1 MPATE
6 QTPGVQLIHS
16 TQERATTGMGPGQW
30 GVFLDDVADRKR
42 IVGAI
47 ADVPNHFANETT
59 QHRPSRTR
67 DETRNRASQDG
78 WGQACGHLTYAAR
91 IALLGSGGM
100 NIEYPTPIEK
110 SSFEIV
116 QHFVHC
122 GLCLAMLDN
131 FKTPWEPLESRG
143 KVEEFLSVWADN
155 RSLAL
160 LAEGC
165 WYPTDC
171 TDLTPLDFR
180 PYVWVEAR
188 RLHEQ
193 IIKDTSPT
201 SACRFHANS
210 LISIAYL
217 DILTERSVA
226 EMLANLHAAE
236 DFGLGRVLLCRFVT
250 AGLKLYC
257 ESATG
262 RARNFYGV

>member
-67 DETRNRASQDG
+67 DETPNRASQDG

-122 GLCLAMLDN
+122 GLCLAVLDN
-131 FKTPWEPLESRG
+131 FKPPWEPLESRG

-160 LAEGC
+160 L
-165 WYPTDC
+165 
-171 TDLTPLDFR
+171 
-180 PYVWVEAR
+180 
-188 RLHEQ
+188 

-226 EMLANLHAAE
+226 EILANLHAAE
-236 DFGLGRVLLCRFVT
+236 DFGLRRVLLCGFVT

-257 ESATG
+257 ESATR
-262 RARNFYGV
+262 RARNFHGV